1 MGFENVSVSLA
12 SRRSLPQVL
21 GLNSAT
27 FVAIGLVAVLAGDTN
42 TPTAASII
50 SVALFGPAVAPYAA
64 IACVVS

>member
-1 MGFENVSVSLA
+1 
-12 SRRSLPQVL
+12 
-21 GLNSAT
+21 LNSAT